1 MISNKASNSVTKIGA
16 SLIANCFV
24 SILCMLNHWHRL
36 PQPCMIQCT
45 ADHDVHASLPRSVL
59 CTALTAVVRTTTLW
73 TLLHSLPTKATGTY
87 AWYVDAIID
96 PWLYKVP
103 DHLPDKELQSHDFK
117 IPHSFSPAPR
127 FVTNNSEHVACGF
140 VYLQRP
146 RSFTPGIH
154 VHLASRARS
163 RTFHLAWDVQ
173 VVLANQKRRFT
184 WSPTDCLSGGSERNK
199 VGVRD
204 YGCIW

>member
-1 MISNKASNSVTKIGA
+1 MHDTMYSWSWCTCIPAKISTVYCCS
-16 SLIANCFV
+16 
-24 SILCMLNHWHRL
+24 
-36 PQPCMIQCT
+36 T
-45 ADHDVHASLPRSVL
+45 A
-59 CTALTAVVRTTTLW
+59 

-87 AWYVDAIID
+87 ITAERMMNMLTQ
-96 PWLYKVP
+96 LYKVP
-103 DHLPDKELQSHDFK
+103 DHLPDKELQSHDLK

-127 FVTNNSEHVACGF
+127 FATNSSEHVACGF

-154 VHLASRARS
+154 VHLASSARS

-204 YGCIW
+204 YDHLSVNYANGN